1 MGGAVGGHAGAGS
14 EGGDVTR
21 LVPYVVMVPEGVP
34 GQIEAFAEQ
43 RYTDSPDPEATDAL
57 REYADSQG
65 WTLAM
70 LLAGGLL
77 AAAIEEV
84 S

>member
-1 MGGAVGGHAGAGS
+1 M
-14 EGGDVTR
+14 TR

-34 GQIEAFAEQ
+34 GQIEDLAEQ
-43 RYTDSPDPEATDAL
+43 RYSDSPDSEATDAL

-77 AAAIEEV
+77 AAAVEDV